1 MTWLPVLTVVV
12 GALIGFVP
20 NYLIER
26 RKERTL
32 LRTRW
37 DSPLFELCSEFT
49 STARRFLELC
59 AKKSPDVDET
69 HESLR
74 TLCEQLRLLGSYDV
88 QVAARWVIRHAF
100 AVREVGEGREDPRAG
115 EFPGQAP
122 DVRMHEA
129 LNTLYVAARKQ
140 LRVASPDA
148 VAPREL
154 G

>member
-1 MTWLPVLTVVV
+1 MLTVVV
-12 GALIGFVP
+12 GAMIGFVP

-37 DSPLFELCSEFT
+37 DSSLFELCSEFT
-49 STARRFLELC
+49 SAARRFLELC
-59 AKKSPDVDET
+59 AKKSPDVGEA

-88 QVAARWVIRHAF
+88 QVAARWVIRHAY
-100 AVREVGEGREDPRAG
+100 AVRTVSEGGPDPRAD
-115 EFPGQAP
+115 EFPGQSP
-122 DVRMHEA
+122 EVRMHEA
-129 LNTLYVAARKQ
+129 LNTLYVAVRRQ
-140 LRVASPDA
+140 LRVAAPEA

-154 G
+154 